1 MPHCPK
7 DKSEIYKRRRR
18 RLPALTFS
26 PLDLF
31 PYPINMSNNCNPA
44 VNDAHSPAPD
54 GGPVAWFQSP
64 GVPGNGP
71 NPQLETYIYQG
82 EGKQEGSG
90 PVGVAWTPSNPS
102 PGTSVSQGK
111 ANLDRPPISFTSKNE
126 EIK

>member
-1 MPHCPK
+1 MVSLCDHMLVHT
-7 DKSEIYKRRRR
+7 ELNIT
-18 RLPALTFS
+18 L
-26 PLDLF
+26 
-31 PYPINMSNNCNPA
+31 
-44 VNDAHSPAPD
+44 AHSPAPD

-102 PGTSVSQGK
+102 PGEPSNQWVLVAYLWLS
-111 ANLDRPPISFTSKNE
+111 
-126 EIK
+126 